1 MMPTKHHA
9 FPVRGFILALGVNAI
24 WINASEV
31 FRYFVFV
38 MPMMREALPGVE
50 NVAPMNVP
58 IFLVWGVWDTVLL
71 VFSTL
76 MTTLWLA
83 VFGSHVRQAIAAGA
97 AIWGGVFCIFWIAML
112 NMNIATPAVAGV
124 ASLFALIEMVVAALI
139 TRWALRKSSG
149 DGLATA

>member
-1 MMPTKHHA
+1 MMPTKNQA
-9 FPVRGFILALGVNAI
+9 FPGRGFILALGVNAV

-58 IFLVWGVWDTVLL
+58 IFLVWGIWDTVLL

-112 NMNIATPAVAGV
+112 NMNIATPAVAGI
-124 ASLFALIEMVVAALI
+124 ALLFALIEMVVAALI
-139 TRWALRKSSG
+139 TRWALRKSSD